1 MALNITPR
9 RKSATEDTTA
19 EAPATELEAA
29 IAADKVATEEKP
41 ARRRTTRT
49 RTTRTSRAKT
59 EETTADDEPAEDE
72 EKPKT
77 SRRRTSSR
85 TRAAKSDDEK
95 SDTSEEGSSDEDEP
109 KPRPSRR
116 SSSRATASRATSSRA
131 TSRATD
137 SGATASGATAAS
149 DTEILALLDKQ
160 TKELERQAKTLD
172 QHGKHIAELEK
183 LQRETL
189 ERIGKGT
196 QTGGRVGV
204 FVDVANVEL
213 AIDKLNRRVS
223 WTKVLKKVSKDRQL
237 VCAVAYSPVHEDI
250 NVSMESQR
258 FTEPFVNQGF
268 RMVTKPLKKF
278 SDGTVKAN
286 VDIEMTIEILEM
298 LDRLDI
304 LCLVSGDGD
313 FEPLVKTAQKK
324 GIKVE
329 VVSVGQAT
337 AMALKRASDQFIDLA
352 NILNE
357 VGV

>member
-116 SSSRATASRATSSRA
+116 SSSRATASRATASRT

-137 SGATASGATAAS
+137 SGATAVS

>member
-116 SSSRATASRATSSRA
+116 SSSRATASRATASRT

-137 SGATASGATAAS
+137 SGATAVS

-352 NILNE
+352 NIINE

>member
-9 RKSATEDTTA
+9 RPKVAAETTI

-29 IAADKVATEEKP
+29 IAADTSEEAAKP
-41 ARRRTTRT
+41 
-49 RTTRTSRAKT
+49 
-59 EETTADDEPAEDE
+59 
-72 EKPKT
+72 
-77 SRRRTSSR
+77 SRRRTSTR
-85 TRAAKSDDEK
+85 TRSTSTRTTRAKKTDEEETSSDD
-95 SDTSEEGSSDEDEP
+95 DATDE
-109 KPRPSRR
+109 KPRSTSRRRGTSTRSRATKADDTTAETEAESAPSEDDAKPARR
-116 SSSRATASRATSSRA
+116 SSSRSTAVADGDLVAR
-131 TSRATD
+131 
-137 SGATASGATAAS
+137 
-149 DTEILALLDKQ
+149 LDRQ
-160 TKELERQAKTLD
+160 GKELERQEKALD
-172 QHGKHIAELEK
+172 RQSRDIAELQK
-183 LQRETL
+183 LQREIL
-189 ERIGKGT
+189 DKLGGT
-196 QTGGRVGV
+196 ATSTARVGI

-223 WTKVLKKVSKDRQL
+223 WTKVLKKVSKDRNL

-298 LDRLDI
+298 LDRLDV
-304 LCLVSGDGD
+304 LCLASGDGD
-313 FEPLVKTAQKK
+313 FEPLVKTAQKR
-324 GIKVE
+324 GVKVE
-329 VVSVGQAT
+329 VISVGQAT